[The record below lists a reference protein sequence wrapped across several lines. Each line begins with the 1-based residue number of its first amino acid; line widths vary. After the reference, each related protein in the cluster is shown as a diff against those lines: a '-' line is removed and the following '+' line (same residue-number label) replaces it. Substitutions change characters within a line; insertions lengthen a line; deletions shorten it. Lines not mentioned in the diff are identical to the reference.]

1 MAATVTEEGSKE
13 PHEMETASTV
23 DVHAAPARTDEP
35 TETNI
40 PSREHAEVHH
50 DDGGEVMEDNED
62 TVIY

>member
-1 MAATVTEEGSKE
+1 
-13 PHEMETASTV
+13 METASTV

-35 TETNI
+35 TVETNI